1 MKKKIFIMMIIS
13 ALLVV
18 GCAHTFAEVQTP
30 MPNTTVPTTSDT
42 PKNLSDSSEISTQT
56 TPNSSLSSPSDITT
70 SVTPALKTSLESN
83 SWTFVVFGD
92 TRDALKTTTGISPYL
107 NTIAKNIA
115 EEKPDLVLFGGDLI
129 NGGDIIPPSPI
140 EKNYTAQFN
149 NWMNAVSP
157 IYNYSTQTGIPLYV
171 IRGNHEDGIS
181 NILPIPAL
189 LTDYREMVAAGMPT
203 NGPAGEEKLTYS
215 FIHKGAKFIAL
226 DEYYPHDGVKET
238 VNQSWLEDQLTNDTK
253 PFMFVIGHAPAYNVS
268 TDIVEYK
275 TGIGIHPAAR
285 DIFWDSLVKNNVAA
299 YFCGHVHTYVRAES
313 RGVQQVLVGNGGA
326 PEDDFDPSTV
336 DPTLTLDYPTT
347 AVNASDQKFGYLVVT
362 VHEDNRTYDGVEK
375 EFNPGTGEWEVGDSF
390 SYPIR

>member
-1 MKKKIFIMMIIS
+1 MQKRIFITMIIS

-18 GCAHTFAEVQTP
+18 GCVHTLAAMQ
-30 MPNTTVPTTSDT
+30 MPNATVPTLSDNSN
-42 PKNLSDSSEISTQT
+42 NLSDSSEISTQT
-56 TPNSSLSSPSDITT
+56 TPNSSLRSLTDITT
-70 SVTPALKTSLESN
+70 SVTPAPKTSLEPN

-92 TRDALKTTTGISPYL
+92 TRDALKTKTGISPYL
-107 NTIAKNIA
+107 NTIAKSIA
-115 EEKPDLVLFGGDLI
+115 EEKPDFVLFGGDLI

-140 EKNYTAQFN
+140 EKNYTAEFN

-189 LTDYREMVAAGMPT
+189 LTDYRDMVAVGMPT

-215 FIHKGAKFIAL
+215 FTHKGAKFIAL

-238 VNQSWLEDQLTNDTK
+238 VNQSWVNDQLTNDTK
-253 PFMFVIGHAPAYNVS
+253 PFMFVVGHSPAYNVS
-268 TDIVEYK
+268 NDMVEYEL
-275 TGIGIHPAAR
+275 GIGVHPAAR
-285 DIFWDSLVKNNVAA
+285 DTFWDSLVENHVAA

-313 RGVQQVLVGNGGA
+313 KGVQQVLVGNGGA
-326 PEDDFDPSTV
+326 PADSFDPSAV

-362 VHEDNRTYDGVEK
+362 VHEDTGTYDGVEK
-375 EFNPGTGEWEVGDSF
+375 ELNPGTGEWEVGDSF
-390 SYPIR
+390 TYPIR